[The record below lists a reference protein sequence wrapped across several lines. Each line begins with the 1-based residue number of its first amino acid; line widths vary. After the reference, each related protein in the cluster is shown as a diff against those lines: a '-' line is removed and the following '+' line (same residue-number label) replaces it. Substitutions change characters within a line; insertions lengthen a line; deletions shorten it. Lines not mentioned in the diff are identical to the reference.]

1 MHHIYQTEGIIL
13 GGVSFGEANRR
24 FQIFTEDL
32 GMIFASAT
40 GTRLLKSKLRYSL
53 QSFCF
58 SAFVFVKGKS
68 GWRVINSQE
77 ILNLKLCKKEDDEK
91 FKMIARIFSLLRRL
105 VFAEEK
111 NKELYIIVKEA
122 MNVLQN
128 KTFAEDDLKNFECIL
143 VLRILKNLGYL
154 GDIAN
159 LKKFTTNFF
168 WDENLIFQMKET
180 RKETIAEINKS
191 LAESHL

>member
-13 GGVSFGEANRR
+13 GGSNFGEANKL

-40 GTRLLKSKLRYSL
+40 GARLLKSKLRYSL
-53 QSFCF
+53 QSFYF
-58 SAFVFVKGKS
+58 SAFAFVRGKS
-68 GWRVINSQE
+68 GWRVTNSQE
-77 ILNLKLCKKEDDEK
+77 ILNLGLCKKEDDEK
-91 FKMIARIFSLLRRL
+91 FKMIVRIFVVLKRL
-105 VFAEEK
+105 IPAEEK
-111 NKELYIIVKEA
+111 NKDLYFIVKEA

-128 KTFAEDDLKNFECIL
+128 KICVKDDLKNFECIL
-143 VLRILKNLGYL
+143 ILRILKNLGYL

-159 LKKFTTNFF
+159 LKKFTANFF
-168 WDENLIFQMKET
+168 WDEDLFSQMKEVRNT
-180 RKETIAEINKS
+180 AIAEINKS